1 MRQAPGLKQKQN
13 SSACSSWIV
22 SGTCQ
27 AHATQFQV
35 YVETCRHHT
44 KLSCNVPPFLTL
56 HSVKKNPRVHS
67 KNTPSHADT
76 PSIWSYS
83 PSPLKTSRVTE
94 VSWLV
99 LHDQILLLWEV
110 VIKIMDNPT
119 NKLSAFC
126 TTGRL
131 SQEVGQII
139 ICLNLSN

>member
-1 MRQAPGLKQKQN
+1 MRRAPGLKQKQN

-27 AHATQFQV
+27 ARATQYQV

-44 KLSCNVPPFLTL
+44 KLSCNVL
-56 HSVKKNPRVHS
+56 HSFKKDPRVHS

-83 PSPLKTSRVTE
+83 LSPLKTSRVTE

-99 LHDQILLLWEV
+99 LHDRILLLWEV

-126 TTGRL
+126 TTGCL